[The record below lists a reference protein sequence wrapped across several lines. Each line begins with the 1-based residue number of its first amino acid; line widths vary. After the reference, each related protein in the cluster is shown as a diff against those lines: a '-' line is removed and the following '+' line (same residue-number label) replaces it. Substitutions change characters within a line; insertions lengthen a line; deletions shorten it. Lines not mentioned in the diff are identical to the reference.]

1 MKFACSAC
9 AALLALLLAACSS
22 APRDPGDVFDARR
35 TAEAQLERG
44 NRQADRGEPEFA
56 LFFIDDALRLAVLAD
71 DPGLRARAGL
81 SRANALLSLGRVEEA
96 EAAWVEALSEALLSG
111 NRELVALSRVHI
123 AWGRLR
129 APGGLIDA
137 QSVLDEIARERG
149 FLRDPLFVAFAS
161 SVEAFAEGELG
172 RFDRAEAAARRSLAT
187 HERTANLELAAFDWF
202 MIASF
207 RSRAGDFAG
216 ARSALESSIALDRRV
231 ENSWG
236 LAASWRAMGDVER
249 RAGNLEAARSAYARS
264 AGIFRA
270 LGHEQ
275 AAQEALSRID

>member
-1 MKFACSAC
+1 MKFAYCASVAL
-9 AALLALLLAACSS
+9 AALLFAACSS
-22 APRDPGDVFDARR
+22 APRDPGDILDARR

-44 NRQADRGEPEFA
+44 NKQVDRGEPEFA
-56 LFFIDDALRLAVLAD
+56 LFFIDDAVRLAVLTD
-71 DPGLRARAGL
+71 DPGLSARAGL
-81 SRANALLSLGRVEEA
+81 SRANALLALGRLEEA
-96 EAAWVEALSEALLSG
+96 EAAWSHALSEALLSG
-111 NRELVALSRVHI
+111 NRELVALARIHV
-123 AWGRLR
+123 AWGRFR
-129 APGGLIDA
+129 MPGAPIDA
-137 QSVLDEIARERG
+137 QSVLDEVMRERG
-149 FLRDPLFVAFAS
+149 FLRDQFFVAFAA
-161 SVEAFAEGELG
+161 SVEARAEGELG

-187 HERTANLELAAFDWF
+187 HERTARLELAANDWF

-207 RSRAGDFAG
+207 RSRSGNFAG
-216 ARSALESSIALDRRV
+216 ARSALESSIELNRRV

-249 RAGNLEAARSAYARS
+249 RAGNLEAARAAYARS